1 MSLYRTSTENNLP
14 ESPSSGTRRYVAVLL
29 GALVL
34 IALIPYPAIDFL
46 VAGFAGAYI
55 WSQFNSKFLPMM
67 IAGFVSSGFVFASLF
82 VIASLRP
89 ATGHLIGSFQD
100 WLAIPLIHLYSIP
113 GALLAF
119 ILARS
124 RFKTRNNKT
133 IAE

>member
-1 MSLYRTSTENNLP
+1 MAFYRAFTIDTSTENNLP

-67 IAGFVSSGFVFASLF
+67 IAGFVSSGFVFASLTV

-89 ATGHLIGSFQD
+89 VTGHLCGSFHWKSHGITFAQF
-100 WLAIPLIHLYSIP
+100 P
-113 GALLAF
+113 AF

-124 RFKTRNNKT
+124 RWQQ
-133 IAE
+133 